1 MIRRASFE
9 LLVGIF
15 LISAAASAQNRF
27 SHVRLYSPPARMA
40 GTRPVLRTPA
50 AQAPMPAP
58 VARPVI
64 VRLPGT
70 PAVQRIAITTN
81 SQQASL
87 RGEVFSSGSTFAPDF
102 SLAGGASSDLGQ
114 LLNNVPGLGFDFSHL
129 AALNHDLG
137 VRAII
142 DPVTQH
148 ELAIAEQLLRDERS
162 VGTSAFVPFYGE
174 GYSEPAVYQQQ
185 PPVIVLQQPAPQ
197 AQPTPEE
204 TAAPPAAAEQPPLP
218 PVGEFVLV
226 LRSGKQIKAVA
237 FTRQSDSIVYITG
250 DGIRGSFPVTD
261 LDTAATEQL
270 NQHHGTPLKIS
281 L

>member
-9 LLVGIF
+9 LLVVIF
-15 LISAAASAQNRF
+15 LVSTTASAQSKF
-27 SHVRLYSPPARMA
+27 SHVRIYSPAARMA
-40 GTRPVLRTPA
+40 APRPAFRPPAVRTPT
-50 AQAPMPAP
+50 
-58 VARPVI
+58 PVI

-70 PAVQRIAITTN
+70 PVSQTIATTT
-81 SQQASL
+81 SSHQVAPP
-87 RGEVFSSGSTFAPDF
+87 GEVSLNGNPFSFGFTA
-102 SLAGGASSDLGQ
+102 AGGASLDLGQ
-114 LLNNVPGLGFDFSHL
+114 LLNNVPGLGFDYSHL

-142 DPVTQH
+142 DPITQH
-148 ELAIAEQLLRDERS
+148 ELAITEQLLRDEQGA
-162 VGTSAFVPFYGE
+162 GTSAFVPFYGE

-185 PPVIVLQQPAPQ
+185 PQIIVLQQSAPQ
-197 AQPTPEE
+197 AQPSAERT
-204 TAAPPAAAEQPPLP
+204 APPAPVAAEQPPLP

-250 DGIRGSFPVTD
+250 DGMRGSFPVAD
-261 LDTAATEQL
+261 LDATATEQL
-270 NQHHGTPLKIS
+270 NQQHGTPLKLS

>member
-9 LLVGIF
+9 LLVVIF
-15 LISAAASAQNRF
+15 LISTAAFAQSRF
-27 SHVRLYSPPARMA
+27 SHVRLYSPPERVAA
-40 GTRPVLRTPA
+40 SRPAFRASTA
-50 AQAPMPAP
+50 T
-58 VARPVI
+58 RPVI

-70 PAVQRIAITTN
+70 PASQTIATTT
-81 SQQASL
+81 SSHQVASH
-87 RGEVFSSGSTFAPDF
+87 GEVFLNGNTVSPNFVP
-102 SLAGGASSDLGQ
+102 AGGAVLDLGQ
-114 LLNNVPGLGFDFSHL
+114 LLNNVPGLGFDYSHL

-137 VRAII
+137 VRAMI

-148 ELAIAEQLLRDERS
+148 ELAITEQLLRDEQGL
-162 VGTSAFVPFYGE
+162 GTSSAFVPFYGE
-174 GYSEPAVYQQQ
+174 GYAEPAVYQQQ
-185 PPVIVLQQPAPQ
+185 PQVIVLQQPAPQ
-197 AQPTPEE
+197 AQPTAEE

-250 DGIRGSFPVTD
+250 DGIRGSFPVAD

-270 NQHHGTPLKIS
+270 NQQHGTPLKLS

>member
-9 LLVGIF
+9 LLVVIF
-15 LISAAASAQNRF
+15 LVSTAASAQSRF
-27 SHVRLYSPPARMA
+27 NHVRLYSPPARMA
-40 GTRPVLRTPA
+40 APRPVFHPTAVRTPT
-50 AQAPMPAP
+50 
-58 VARPVI
+58 PVI
-64 VRLPGT
+64 VRVPGN
-70 PAVQRIAITTN
+70 PASQTIATTT
-81 SQQASL
+81 SSHQVAPH
-87 RGEVFSSGSTFAPDF
+87 GEVFLNGNPFSSNFTA
-102 SLAGGASSDLGQ
+102 AGGTSLDLGQ
-114 LLNNVPGLGFDFSHL
+114 LLNNVPGLGFDYSHL

-148 ELAIAEQLLRDERS
+148 ELAITEQVLRDEQG

-185 PPVIVLQQPAPQ
+185 PPQIIVLQQPTPQ
-197 AQPTPEE
+197 AQPTAEE
-204 TAAPPAAAEQPPLP
+204 TAAPAPTAAEQPPLP

-250 DGIRGSFPVTD
+250 DGIRGSFPVAD
-261 LDTAATEQL
+261 LDTALTEQL
-270 NQHHGTPLKIS
+270 NQQHGTPLKLS